1 MVLGSGKRG
10 GVGNSFLIFG
20 PSAWVACWA
29 ATQPIQRKEVLET
42 SGPFFQT
49 GKLFLIE
56 GHAPSKL
63 CPRFQ
68 FVELKANSAI
78 TWAVNKIYCLMMHFF
93 FLQARMDLS
102 SPWFVRLRGKHK
114 ICFLCFYCIEK
125 FHCVLLLRLGSNQNC
140 RGQFFLWII
149 ENKFTLL
156 TF

>member
-1 MVLGSGKRG
+1 MRAEETFDPPKNGGRVLLSNPGDCQQTTQKKDWSVVVLGSGKRG

-42 SGPFFQT
+42 PGPLFQT

-56 GHAPSKL
+56 GHEPSKL

-78 TWAVNKIYCLMMHFF
+78 T
-93 FLQARMDLS
+93 
-102 SPWFVRLRGKHK
+102 
-114 ICFLCFYCIEK
+114 
-125 FHCVLLLRLGSNQNC
+125 
-140 RGQFFLWII
+140 
-149 ENKFTLL
+149 
-156 TF
+156 